1 MFRRNESGLTYNS
14 YYVKRFGNKSS
25 HFAQARAREGTE
37 RNKVS
42 TTSPRLRRQTA
53 LRVSFNFLGLIFHHF
68 FSIMKQIKKIQGI
81 FSHKQCKIMTFNNL
95 ILYEYIYT

>member
-68 FSIMKQIKKIQGI
+68 FFYHEANKKDTGY
-81 FSHKQCKIMTFNNL
+81 F
-95 ILYEYIYT
+95 